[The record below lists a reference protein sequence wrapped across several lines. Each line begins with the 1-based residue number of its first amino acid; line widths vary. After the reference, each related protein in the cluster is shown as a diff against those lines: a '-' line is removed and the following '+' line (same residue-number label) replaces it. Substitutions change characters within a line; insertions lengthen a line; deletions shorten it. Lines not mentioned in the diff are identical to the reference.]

1 MKKVMILSAVALALC
16 LAMPQV
22 SQATNVQNDVAVIQ
36 NKEAKYTEI
45 TVDQVPEAVSKAVA
59 KDYAGFKTDNVFK
72 GDDGTYKLAVS
83 KSEHKM
89 VLFFSEDGKLIK
101 SEKASAKTEKTGAEK
116 PMNENPP
123 VK

>member
-1 MKKVMILSAVALALC
+1 MKKVMILSAVALAFC

-22 SQATNVQNDVAVIQ
+22 SHATNVQNDVAVIQ
-36 NKEAKYTEI
+36 NKDVKYTEI

-83 KSEHKM
+83 KSENKM
-89 VLFFSEDGKLIK
+89 VLFYSEDGKLVK
-101 SEKASAKTEKTGAEK
+101 SEKANAMKPEK
-116 PMNENPP
+116 PSNEPP